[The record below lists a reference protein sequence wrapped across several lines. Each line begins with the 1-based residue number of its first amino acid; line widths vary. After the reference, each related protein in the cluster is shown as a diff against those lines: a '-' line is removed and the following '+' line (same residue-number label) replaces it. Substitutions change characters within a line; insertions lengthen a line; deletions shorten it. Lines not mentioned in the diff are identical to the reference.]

1 MQVWIEIL
9 LSFLAGA
16 LLIGG
21 VAKLFTPLARI
32 PWPVNSG
39 ILRLP
44 LGPRLAGG
52 VELAALMLIW
62 LGSASL
68 AAGVAAVGYAV
79 LTAAGWLLRGQR
91 CGCFGPIRLTVI
103 GPAHL
108 VLNAVGMCLSA
119 GLLGLSLTLPT
130 EPRSSLAQRAAAIAI
145 ASGLVYVG
153 LWLSGRLRA
162 SKERQ
167 AEPCRDMIGSV
178 HLYVSQDCPACRAL
192 EILLAGMETDRRAK
206 VTVSRVGRHTSLPR
220 TLAHLGVPC
229 AVPLSPASKQ
239 VCTPVSGLAATIRHI
254 QAITL
259 ATRTG
264 TDSKQL
270 H

>member
-9 LSFLAGA
+9 LPFLAGP

-21 VAKLFTPLARI
+21 LAKLFTPLARI

-52 VELAALMLIW
+52 TELSALMLIW

-79 LTAAGWLLRGQR
+79 LTGAGWRLRGQR
-91 CGCFGPIRLTVI
+91 CGCFGPMRLTVI

-108 VLNAVGMCLSA
+108 VLNAVGMCLSV

-130 EPRSSLAQRAAAIAI
+130 QPRPSLAQRAVAIAI
-145 ASGLVYVG
+145 AGGLVYVG
-153 LWLSGRLRA
+153 LWLSGRLQTG
-162 SKERQ
+162 KERQ
-167 AEPCRDMIGSV
+167 TEPCRDVIGGV

-192 EILLAGMETDRRAK
+192 EILLAGMETDRRGK
-206 VTVSRVGRHTSLPR
+206 VTVFRVGGQTSLPN

-229 AVPLSPASKQ
+229 AVPLSPTGQQ
-239 VCTPVSGLAATIRHI
+239 VCTPVAGLAAAMRHI

-259 ATRTG
+259 TTRTG
-264 TDSKQL
+264 TG
-270 H
+270 

>member
-9 LSFLAGA
+9 LPLLAGP

-21 VAKLFTPLARI
+21 LAKLFTPLARI
-32 PWPVNSG
+32 PWPLNSG

-52 VELAALMLIW
+52 TELAAVMLIW
-62 LGSASL
+62 LGSLSL

-79 LTAAGWLLRGQR
+79 LTGAGWRLRGQR
-91 CGCFGPIRLTVI
+91 CGCFGSRRLTVI
-103 GPAHL
+103 GPTHL
-108 VLNAVGMCLSA
+108 VLNAIGMCLSA
-119 GLLGLSLTLPT
+119 ALLGLSLTLPA
-130 EPRSSLAQRAAAIAI
+130 EPRPSLAQRAAAIVI
-145 ASGLVYVG
+145 AGGLVYVG
-153 LWLSGRLRA
+153 LWLSGRLRIG
-162 SKERQ
+162 KERQ
-167 AEPCRDMIGSV
+167 AELCRDVIGSV

-206 VTVSRVGRHTSLPR
+206 VTVSRVGGRTSLPN
-220 TLAHLGVPC
+220 TLTHLGVPC
-229 AVPLSPASKQ
+229 AVPLSPVGRQ
-239 VCTPVSGLAATIRHI
+239 VCTPVAGLAAAMRHI

-264 TDSKQL
+264 TG
-270 H
+270 

>member
-9 LSFLAGA
+9 LPFLAGP
-16 LLIGG
+16 LLISGL
-21 VAKLFTPLARI
+21 AKLFTPPARI

-39 ILRLP
+39 MLRLP
-44 LGPRLAGG
+44 LGPRLVGG
-52 VELAALMLIW
+52 TELAALMLIW

-68 AAGVAAVGYAV
+68 AVGVAAISYAMLTGVG
-79 LTAAGWLLRGQR
+79 WRLRGQR
-91 CGCFGPIRLTVI
+91 CGCFGPVRLAVI

-130 EPRSSLAQRAAAIAI
+130 PPRPSLAQRAAAIAI
-145 ASGLVYVG
+145 VGGLFYVG
-153 LWLSGRLRA
+153 LWLSGRLRTG
-162 SKERQ
+162 KERQ
-167 AEPCRDMIGSV
+167 AEPCREVIGSV
-178 HLYVSQDCPACRAL
+178 HLYVSQDCPACRAV
-192 EILLAGMETDRRAK
+192 EILLAGMETDRRGK
-206 VTVSRVGRHTSLPR
+206 VTVSRVGKQTSLPS

-229 AVPLSPASKQ
+229 AVPLSPTGQQ
-239 VCTPVSGLAATIRHI
+239 VCTPVSGLAAAMRHI

-264 TDSKQL
+264 TG
-270 H
+270 